1 MVIEPKKAYNQTFSK
16 LRILWNIAQRLI
28 GEYEDYD
35 RRLIELENKYKT
47 LSEQTSSLGG

>member
-1 MVIEPKKAYNQTFSK
+1 MIIEPKKTYNQTFSK
-16 LRILWNIAQRLI
+16 LRILWNIAQKLI

-47 LSEQTSSLGG
+47 LSNKISMDI